1 MRIRDLFGEVE
12 AALRQGNAGVSYESK
27 RGRLWQW
34 ASGTRGS
41 FWKRLAFHL
50 NRKTYKEW
58 DRAEAGF
65 HPRLVTEFWP
75 LLSDPV
81 PFEAAYDRLEDDESR
96 EVFAWRLK
104 VRLVMPFVLRWE
116 NVYPAPP
123 APGVGD
129 LSIGAEEEAFC
140 KGFKSGQY
148 LLRGICMPEPGD
160 VVLDLG
166 AFLGDSAVAFSRLVG
181 EGGHVWSFEALSS
194 QFETLK
200 QNLARFRCDNVT
212 PCFNAA
218 WNRDETLYMS
228 SNRGSSTIGG
238 RENPV
243 PGIRIDDFVR
253 EHAIEKVDFIKMDIE
268 GAEPEALEGSEKTI
282 TAMKPK
288 LALSAYHKPE
298 DMHLLMDMVREMHP
312 GYRFYMRHY
321 DPGFCDTVL
330 YAVP

>member
-12 AALRQGNAGVSYESK
+12 ATLRQGKGGGSYGSK
-27 RGRLWQW
+27 RERLWQW

-58 DRAEAGF
+58 DRAEGGF
-65 HPRLVTEFWP
+65 GPALVNEFWP
-75 LLSDPV
+75 LLNDPA
-81 PFEAAYDRLEDDESR
+81 PYEAGYDLLEDEESR
-96 EVFAWRLK
+96 EVYLWRLK

-116 NVYPAPP
+116 DVYPAPP

-148 LLRGICMPEPGD
+148 LLRGVCMPEPGD

-166 AFLGDSAVAFSRLVG
+166 AFLGDSAVTFSRLVG
-181 EGGHVWSFEALSS
+181 DGGHVWSFEALAS
-194 QFETLK
+194 QFETLRK
-200 QNLARFRCDNVT
+200 NLARFNCANVT

-218 WNRDETLYMS
+218 WNRNEELHMS
-228 SNRGSSTIGG
+228 SNRGSSAIGG

-253 EHAIEKVDFIKMDIE
+253 ERGIDRVDFIKMDIE
-268 GAEPEALEGSEKTI
+268 GAEQEALEGGAETI
-282 TAMKPK
+282 GVMKPR

-298 DMHLLMDMVREMHP
+298 DLHLLMTMVREMHP
-312 GYRFYMRHY
+312 AYRFHMRHY